1 MTNKMSH
8 QTIVLQCSNDID
20 IDLLLMAIDKRTD
33 GVNKV
38 SYVLDAYGQKTIEKA
53 LPALTHDFDF
63 LKVTGD
69 GEVQDED

>member
-1 MTNKMSH
+1 MANKMSH

-20 IDLLLMAIDKRTD
+20 ADLLLTAIEQGTD

-38 SYVLDAYGQKTIEKA
+38 SYLLNAYGQKTIEKA

-63 LKVTGD
+63 LGVI
-69 GEVQDED
+69 EDEND

>member
-8 QTIVLQCSNDID
+8 QTIVLQCSNNID
-20 IDLLLMAIDKRTD
+20 IDLLLMAIDQKTD

-53 LPALTHDFDF
+53 LPAITHDFDF
-63 LKVTGD
+63 LGVTD
-69 GEVQDED
+69 DDD

>member
-8 QTIVLQCSNDID
+8 QTIVLQCSNNID
-20 IDLLLMAIDKRTD
+20 IGLLLMAIDQKTD

-53 LPALTHDFDF
+53 LPAITHDFYF
-63 LKVTGD
+63 IGVTD
-69 GEVQDED
+69 DEQ

>member
-1 MTNKMSH
+1 MANKMSH

-20 IDLLLMAIDKRTD
+20 IDLLLMAIDQKTD

-53 LPALTHDFDF
+53 LPAITHDFDF
-63 LKVTGD
+63 IGVTD
-69 GEVQDED
+69 DEV

>member
-8 QTIVLQCSNDID
+8 QTIVLQCSNNID
-20 IDLLLMAIDKRTD
+20 IDLLLMAIDQETD

-53 LPALTHDFDF
+53 LPAITHDFDF
-63 LKVTGD
+63 IGVTD
-69 GEVQDED
+69 DEI

>member
-1 MTNKMSH
+1 MENKMSH

-20 IDLLLMAIDKRTD
+20 IDLLLMAIDQKTD

-53 LPALTHDFDF
+53 LPAITHDFDF
-63 LKVTGD
+63 IGVTD
-69 GEVQDED
+69 DEV

>member
-1 MTNKMSH
+1 MANKMSH

-20 IDLLLMAIDKRTD
+20 IDLLLMAIDQKTD

-38 SYVLDAYGQKTIEKA
+38 SYVLDAYGQKAIEKA

-63 LKVTGD
+63 LEVTD
-69 GEVQDED
+69 DEQ

>member
-8 QTIVLQCSNDID
+8 QTIVLQCSNNID
-20 IDLLLMAIDKRTD
+20 IDLLLMAIDQKTD

-53 LPALTHDFDF
+53 LPAITHDFDF
-63 LKVTGD
+63 IGVTD
-69 GEVQDED
+69 DEI